1 MKLRYLPR
9 AINDITAIADYLSER
24 NPSGARAVEV
34 RIRAAADLLSRFP
47 ALGRELEQRPDVR
60 VWPVARY
67 PYLIFYSATGDE
79 VLILHIRHGAR
90 QPVDP
95 ADL

>member
-1 MKLRYLPR
+1 MNLRYLPR
-9 AINDITAIADYLSER
+9 AVNDIIAIADYLTER
-24 NPSGARAVEV
+24 NPPAARAVEA
-34 RIRAAADLLSRFP
+34 RILGAADLLSRFP
-47 ALGRELEQRPDVR
+47 ALGRELEQRPGVR

-67 PYLIFYSATGDE
+67 PYLIFYSAAGDE
-79 VLILHIRHGAR
+79 VLVLHIRHGAR

>member
-1 MKLRYLPR
+1 MSLRYLPR
-9 AINDITAIADYLSER
+9 AVNDIIAIATYLSER
-24 NPSGARAVEV
+24 NPSAARAVEA
-34 RIRAAADLLSRFP
+34 RIRAAADLLSQFP
-47 ALGRELEQRPDVR
+47 AIGRKLEQRPDVR

-79 VLILHIRHGAR
+79 VLVLHIRHGAR
-90 QPVDP
+90 EPVDL